1 MSLRAGSANG
11 PAARRRRGSL
21 VAAAL
26 LLWIGP
32 AAAAD
37 LDSIRDC
44 VRANVP
50 SSIQIQKVKLT
61 AFDRAGGSREM
72 KGRLFATREDPA
84 QLRLML
90 RLDAPPDV
98 AGSAYLVRERE
109 RGQEM
114 YVYVPAFSRV
124 RRVTG
129 SSLDGA
135 LFATDFSY
143 GDISQIHRAFDAG
156 SAVLED
162 AAEIEQRTVD
172 WIAFD
177 PREQQQD
184 TRFDRARVAVDR
196 ETCVALRIEFFE
208 NGTVVKRYEA
218 DPKRLR
224 QVDTHWYAEFAQMR
238 NLKQETHTTLEVQDV
253 SSGDA
258 LSNRYFMPMTFH
270 EGP

>member
-1 MSLRAGSANG
+1 MSARWELAKGSG
-11 PAARRRRGSL
+11 ARRMCGWL
-21 VAAAL
+21 LAAAW

-32 AAAAD
+32 AAAVD

-50 SSIQIQKVKLT
+50 SSIRIQNVKLT

-72 KGRLFATREDPA
+72 MGRLFAMREDPA

-109 RGQEM
+109 QGQEM
-114 YVYVPAFSRV
+114 YVYVPALNRV

-129 SSLDGA
+129 ASLDGS

-143 GDISQIHRAFDAG
+143 GDIGQIHRAFDAG

-162 AAEIEQRTVD
+162 AGEIGRRAVD

-177 PREQQQD
+177 PREQHD
-184 TRFDRARVAVDR
+184 TRFDRIRVAVDR

-208 NGTVVKRYEA
+208 NGAVGKRYEA
-218 DPKRLR
+218 APERLR
-224 QVDTHWYAEFAQMR
+224 QFDTHWYAEFAQMR
-238 NLKQETHTTLEVQDV
+238 NLKQETHTTLEVQEV

-258 LSNRYFMPMTFH
+258 LSNRYFMPKTFY

>member
-1 MSLRAGSANG
+1 M
-11 PAARRRRGSL
+11 RGWL
-21 VAAAL
+21 LAAAL
-26 LLWIGP
+26 LLGGGP
-32 AAAAD
+32 AWATP

-50 SSIQIQKVKLT
+50 SSIRIQNVKLT
-61 AFDRAGGSREM
+61 AFDRAGGSRAM
-72 KGRLFATREDPA
+72 MGRLFAMREDLA

-109 RGQEM
+109 QGQEM
-114 YVYVPAFSRV
+114 YVYVPALNRV
-124 RRVTG
+124 RRVSG
-129 SSLDGA
+129 ASLDGS

-143 GDISQIHRAFDAG
+143 GDISQIHRAFDAD

-162 AAEIEQRTVD
+162 AGEIDQRTVD

-177 PREQQQD
+177 PRAQQD
-184 TRFDRARVAVDR
+184 TRFDRIRLAVDR
-196 ETCVALRIEFFE
+196 ETCVALRIEFYE
-208 NGTVVKRYEA
+208 NGAVSKRYEA
-218 DPKRLR
+218 DASRLK
-224 QVDTHWYAEFAQMR
+224 QVDEHWYAEFAQMH
-238 NLKQETHTTLEVQDV
+238 NLKQETHTSLEVQEV

-258 LSNRYFMPMTFH
+258 LSNRYFMPKTFY